1 LLHGYPEGYK
11 ITFWE
16 KLFSR
21 KKAYAR
27 IEKAIQS
34 DKKLWAECVNISTQ
48 PTIWKHHTFAAEKSN
63 DYSIQVAENL
73 WIHKDYHNVL
83 YKAIEDSPLREKK
96 NMSTQICRTICIHKS
111 FLV

>member
-1 LLHGYPEGYK
+1 MREYLHTTNHLEAPY
-11 ITFWE
+11 
-16 KLFSR
+16 
-21 KKAYAR
+21 
-27 IEKAIQS
+27 
-34 DKKLWAECVNISTQ
+34 
-48 PTIWKHHTFAAEKSN
+48 FAAEKSN